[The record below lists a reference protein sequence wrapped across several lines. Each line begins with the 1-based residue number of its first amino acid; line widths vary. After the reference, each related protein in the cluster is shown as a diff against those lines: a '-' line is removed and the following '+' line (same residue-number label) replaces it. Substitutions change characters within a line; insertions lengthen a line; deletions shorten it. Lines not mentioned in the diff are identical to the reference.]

1 MGRGSKGIRPLC
13 SELSQPHLNLTA
25 GLDVLYPA
33 GARGEIIA
41 MKLYLVRHGQSIGNK
56 KGFVQGQ
63 KASVD
68 LGLTELGQLQ
78 AQLVAERF
86 AEAGI
91 TALYTSPLPRSA
103 ETASYIGQACGLE
116 PLSREWLKE
125 VCYGILEGLSLAETA
140 THCPG
145 IFDPQ
150 WRLHNDIPGGET
162 RPDVYR
168 RARMALQELLSG
180 HSGDDAICA
189 VAHGEFLSKLID
201 VMLGVPEI
209 GFPRYMVANSSVT
222 EFAHYPPGS
231 DDAIWVCHCIGDIS
245 HIEALKSPEGED
257 GW

>member
-1 MGRGSKGIRPLC
+1 
-13 SELSQPHLNLTA
+13 
-25 GLDVLYPA
+25 
-33 GARGEIIA
+33 
-41 MKLYLVRHGQSIGNK
+41 MKLYLVRHGQSVGNE

-68 LGLTELGQLQ
+68 LGLSELGRLQ
-78 AQLVAERF
+78 GQLVAERL

-91 TALYTSPLPRSA
+91 SAIYTSPLPRSA
-103 ETASYIGQACGLE
+103 ETASCIGQACGLE

-125 VCYGILEGLSLAETA
+125 VCYGVLEGLSLAETE

-150 WRLHNDIPGGET
+150 WRLHNDVPGGET
-162 RPDVYR
+162 RRDVYR
-168 RARMALQELLSG
+168 RARMALQELLSAHRG
-180 HSGDDAICA
+180 GDVICA
-189 VAHGEFLSKLID
+189 VSHGEFLSKLID
-201 VMLGVPEI
+201 VMLGAPEI

-222 EFAHYPPGS
+222 EFAQYPPDS
-231 DDAIWVCHCIGDIS
+231 AAAVWVCRCIGDIS